1 MKWIIKRM
9 LKVLW
14 RAVSPVF
21 RPLMARFDAR
31 VSRLIEGAVICQMTP
46 TIIQALAV
54 SERRLERIEA
64 TLARADDSVASL
76 AEELDLV
83 LNGMNREVF
92 RLQAQVEMLQRSM
105 VDPSRVVAGGLSIV
119 EDSFEEAPARRPS
132 TAERARV
139 G

>member
-14 RAVSPVF
+14 RAISPLC

-31 VSRLIEGAVICQMTP
+31 VSGLIEGAVISRMTP
-46 TIIQALAV
+46 TIIQALAI

-83 LNGMNREVF
+83 LNGMSREVF
-92 RLQAQVEMLQRSM
+92 RLQAQVEMLQRSL

-119 EDSFEEAPARRPS
+119 EDSCEEAPVRRPS